1 MLALRGKI
9 MSDKKELIKE
19 LQNVVIVDA
28 LQFKALPSDKLVE
41 VSMQIANFK
50 NAGKEVKILSD
61 LSNYTSLKIIKHN
74 AATGLCLKEH
84 LEYFTSKE
92 VTDEQFQI
100 ITNYAN
106 AQKAL
111 DDFFETKINPNI
123 DYPFAEIPEDYETG
137 LEDIEF
143 KLKLIKR
150 GSYSIGYKAFE
161 EIWEKCI
168 DIWLYK
174 RPSND
179 FYIRA
184 SGSNNRVSIYRDKV
198 SIGCQSIPRFQVEQ
212 VALKLNLPF
221 KQKDK

>member
-1 MLALRGKI
+1 

>member
-1 MLALRGKI
+1 M
-9 MSDKKELIKE
+9 E
-19 LQNVVIVDA
+19 NVVIVDA

-50 NAGKEVKILSD
+50 NTGKEVKILSD
-61 LSNYTSLKIIKHN
+61 LSNYTSLRIIKQN

-84 LEYFTSKE
+84 LEYFTDKE

-111 DDFFETKINPNI
+111 NDFETKINPDI

-143 KLKLIKR
+143 RPKLIRR

-161 EIWEKCI
+161 EVWEKCI
-168 DIWLYK
+168 DIWLYN

-184 SGSNNRVSIYRDKV
+184 SGSNNRVSIYRDRV
-198 SIGCQSIPRFQVEQ
+198 YIGCQLIQRFQVEQ

>member
-9 MSDKKELIKE
+9 MSGKKELIKE
-19 LQNVVIVDA
+19 LENVVIVDA

-41 VSMQIANFK
+41 VSIQIANFK

-61 LSNYTSLKIIKHN
+61 LSNYTSLRIIKQN

-84 LEYFTSKE
+84 LEYFTDKE

-111 DDFFETKINPNI
+111 NDFFETKINPDI

-137 LEDIEF
+137 LEDIGF
-143 KLKLIKR
+143 RPKLIRR
-150 GSYSIGYKAFE
+150 GNYSIGYKVFE
-161 EIWEKCI
+161 EVWEKCI
-168 DIWLYK
+168 DVWLYN

-179 FYIRA
+179 FCIRA
-184 SGSNNRVSIYRDKV
+184 SGYNNRVSIHRDRV